1 MLLFSPI
8 EIKAKN
14 SVLNLSTSKAAQE
27 PDILTLSQWFSGFAN
42 FVKELIGHF

>member
-1 MLLFSPI
+1 MHFPHPTPI

-27 PDILTLSQWFSGFAN
+27 PDVLTLSPSGSLA
-42 FVKELIGHF
+42 LQTL